1 MILSFLK
8 QPQFVEKSQ
17 YTWIPSTVINTTF
30 VIGFESMKR
39 ELKLLINK
47 SEITAGTRGASLGP
61 EAIMTA
67 ARKINSNYFGLYP
80 IDYVDEFNYLLD
92 NEIKYP
98 QAKRV
103 VGLVKVFNSVASK
116 VKEIIGNGQF
126 PLVIAADHGSAG
138 GTIAGIKAAYPTKRL
153 GVIWIDAH
161 GDLHTPYTTPSG
173 NMHGMPLSTALGID
187 NREEQVN
194 ELIPEVVEMWEQ
206 LKNTGIQGAKIKA
219 EDLVFIGVR
228 DTEPQE
234 DALIDRLNITNH
246 KVEEVRRQGTE
257 AIIKATLEQL
267 KNCDI
272 IYISFDVDSMDPGL
286 TSHGT
291 GTPVKNGLSPKEAEE
306 FLNAFAREDKTVCI
320 EYVEVNPCLDEKTNK
335 MAEVTFDLL
344 AKMTSE
350 LEK

>member
-1 MILSFLK
+1 VSGNLS
-8 QPQFVEKSQ
+8 S
-17 YTWIPSTVINTTF
+17 VINTTF

-39 ELKLLINK
+39 DIKLVINK

-67 ARKINSNYFGLYP
+67 ARKINSNYFGQYP
-80 IDYVDEFNYLLD
+80 IDYTAEFNYLLD
-92 NEIKYP
+92 NEVRYP

-103 VGLVKVFNSVASK
+103 VGLVKVFESVSIK
-116 VKEIIGNGQF
+116 VKETLENGQF
-126 PLVIAADHGSAG
+126 PLVLAADHGSAG

-173 NMHGMPLSTALGID
+173 NMHGMPLSTALCVD
-187 NREEQVN
+187 NKEEKVN
-194 ELIPEVVEMWEQ
+194 DLIPEVVEMWEQ
-206 LKNTGIQGAKIKA
+206 LKNTGIKGAKIQA

-234 DALIDRLNITNH
+234 DALIARFNITNH
-246 KVEEVRRQGTE
+246 KVEAVRRQGTA

-267 KNCDI
+267 KDCDI
-272 IYISFDVDSMDPGL
+272 IYVSFDVDSMDPEM

-306 FLNAFAREDKTVCI
+306 FLKAFAQEEKTICI

-344 AKMTSE
+344 VKMTNE

>member
-1 MILSFLK
+1 
-8 QPQFVEKSQ
+8 
-17 YTWIPSTVINTTF
+17 
-30 VIGFESMKR
+30 MKR

-67 ARKINSNYFGLYP
+67 ARKINSNYFGRYP
-80 IDYVDEFNYLLD
+80 IDYVDEYNYLLD

-103 VGLVKVFNSVASK
+103 VGLVKVFESVSTK
-116 VKEIIGNGQF
+116 VKGIIENGQF
-126 PLVIAADHGSAG
+126 PLVLAADHGSAG
-138 GTIAGIKAAYPTKRL
+138 GTIAGIKAAFPEKRL
-153 GVIWIDAH
+153 GVVWIDAH

-173 NMHGMPLSTALGID
+173 NMHGMPLSTALNID

-194 ELIPEVVEMWEQ
+194 ELIPEVVDMWEQ
-206 LKNTGIQGAKIKA
+206 LKNTGIKGAKIQA

-234 DALIDRLNITNH
+234 DALIERLNITNH

-267 KNCDI
+267 KVCDL
-272 IYISFDVDSMDPGL
+272 IYISFDVDSMDPEM

-291 GTPVKNGLSPKEAEE
+291 GTPVKNGLSPKEAED
-306 FLNAFAREDKTVCI
+306 FLKAFAQEDKTICI

-344 AKMTSE
+344 AKMTNE
-350 LEK
+350 LEKE